1 MSFNPS
7 DIYEF
12 VGFLV
17 GLAGLW
23 AFFATRLTNQ
33 EQRITRLEMLVEKN
47 REEIERHQIRLD
59 SHDVDNKIMLAL
71 VEKVDGLKED
81 IQELKDEFKRNK

>member
-23 AFFATRLTNQ
+23 TFFATRLTNQ

-47 REEIERHQIRLD
+47 REQLDRHNIRLD
-59 SHDVDNKIMLAL
+59 NHDLDNKIMLAL
-71 VEKVDGLKED
+71 VEKVDALKED
-81 IQELKDEFKRNK
+81 IKEIKDEIKK

>member
-1 MSFNPS
+1 MSFSPS

-47 REEIERHQIRLD
+47 REQLDRHNIRLD
-59 SHDVDNKIMLAL
+59 NHDLDNKIMLAL
-71 VEKVDGLKED
+71 VEKVDALKED
-81 IQELKDEFKRNK
+81 IKEIKDEIKK

>member
-47 REEIERHQIRLD
+47 REQLDRHNIRLD
-59 SHDVDNKIMLAL
+59 NHDLDNKIMLAL
-71 VEKVDGLKED
+71 VEKVDTLKED
-81 IQELKDEFKRNK
+81 IKEIKDEIKK

>member
-47 REEIERHQIRLD
+47 REQLDRHNIRLD
-59 SHDVDNKIMLAL
+59 NHDLDNKIMLAL
-71 VEKVDGLKED
+71 VEKVDALKED
-81 IQELKDEFKRNK
+81 IREIKDEIKK

>member
-1 MSFNPS
+1 MSFSPS

-12 VGFLV
+12 IGFLV

-23 AFFATRLTNQ
+23 AFFATRMTAQ
-33 EQRITRLEMLVEKN
+33 EQRLTRIEMLVEQN
-47 REEIERHQIRLD
+47 REELDRHHKRLD
-59 SHDVDNKIMLAL
+59 NHDTDNKIMLAL

-81 IQELKDEFKRNK
+81 ISEIKARLKD

>member
-47 REEIERHQIRLD
+47 REQLDRHNIRLD
-59 SHDVDNKIMLAL
+59 NHDLDNKIMLAL
-71 VEKVDGLKED
+71 VEKVDALKED
-81 IQELKDEFKRNK
+81 IKEIKEEIKK

>member
-33 EQRITRLEMLVEKN
+33 EQRITRLEMFVEKN
-47 REEIERHQIRLD
+47 REQLDRHNIRLD
-59 SHDVDNKIMLAL
+59 NHDLDNKIMLAL
-71 VEKVDGLKED
+71 VEKVDALKED
-81 IQELKDEFKRNK
+81 IKEIKDEIKK

>member
-33 EQRITRLEMLVEKN
+33 EQRITRLEMLVDKN
-47 REEIERHQIRLD
+47 RELIERNQTRLD
-59 SHDVDNKIMLAL
+59 NLDMDNKIMLAL

-81 IQELKDEFKRNK
+81 IKEIKDKIKN

>member
-47 REEIERHQIRLD
+47 LEQLDRHNIRLD
-59 SHDVDNKIMLAL
+59 NHDLDNKIMLAL
-71 VEKVDGLKED
+71 VEKVDALKED
-81 IQELKDEFKRNK
+81 IKEIKDEIKK

>member
-33 EQRITRLEMLVEKN
+33 EQRVTRLEMLVDKN
-47 REEIERHQIRLD
+47 RELIERNQTRLD
-59 SHDVDNKIMLAL
+59 NLDMDNKIMLAL

-81 IQELKDEFKRNK
+81 IKEIKDKIKN

>member
-47 REEIERHQIRLD
+47 REQLDRHNVRLD
-59 SHDVDNKIMLAL
+59 NHDLDNKIMLAL
-71 VEKVDGLKED
+71 VEKVDALKED
-81 IQELKDEFKRNK
+81 IKEIKDEIKK

>member
-47 REEIERHQIRLD
+47 REQLDRHDIRLD
-59 SHDVDNKIMLAL
+59 NHDLDNKIMLAL
-71 VEKVDGLKED
+71 VEKVDALKED
-81 IQELKDEFKRNK
+81 IKEIKDEIKK

>member
-47 REEIERHQIRLD
+47 REQLDRHNIRLD
-59 SHDVDNKIMLAL
+59 NHDMDNKIMLAL
-71 VEKVDGLKED
+71 VEKVDALKED
-81 IQELKDEFKRNK
+81 IKEIKETIKK

>member
-47 REEIERHQIRLD
+47 REQLDRHNIRLD
-59 SHDVDNKIMLAL
+59 SHDLDNKIMLAL
-71 VEKVDGLKED
+71 VEKVDALKED
-81 IQELKDEFKRNK
+81 IKEIKDEIKK

>member
-47 REEIERHQIRLD
+47 REQLDRHNIRLD
-59 SHDVDNKIMLAL
+59 NHDLDNKIMLAL
-71 VEKVDGLKED
+71 VEKVDALKED
-81 IQELKDEFKRNK
+81 IKEIKDEIKK

>member
-47 REEIERHQIRLD
+47 REQLDRHNIRLD
-59 SHDVDNKIMLAL
+59 NHDVDNKIMLAL
-71 VEKVDGLKED
+71 VEKVDALKED
-81 IQELKDEFKRNK
+81 IKEIKDEIKRNK

>member
-47 REEIERHQIRLD
+47 REQIARDQVRLD
-59 SHDVDNKIMLAL
+59 NHDMDNKIMLAL
-71 VEKVDGLKED
+71 VEKVDALKED
-81 IQELKDEFKRNK
+81 IKEIKDEIKK